1 MFSGWRLVN
10 DIETLAKL
18 GQGHLE
24 LDFLEGTT
32 KFNDKLIETELK
44 MLTEIM
50 NWFDK
55 DLTDNNVDKKSILNA
70 TLNVDFVLTSTV
82 GKLKSRTKKRTKLEL
97 KMISIVLTDKRDYSV
112 KKERTLEYH
121 YIDKR
126 GL

>member
-1 MFSGWRLVN
+1 MN